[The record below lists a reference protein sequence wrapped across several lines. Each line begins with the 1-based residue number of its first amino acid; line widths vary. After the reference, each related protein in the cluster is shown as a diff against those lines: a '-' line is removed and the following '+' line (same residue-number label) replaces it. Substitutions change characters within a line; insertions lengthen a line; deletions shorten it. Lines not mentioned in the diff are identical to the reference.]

1 MSALVHV
8 VDDEPEIRRLVKDAL
23 QLDGH
28 DVETYADGPAFLS
41 DLDKAQPDIV
51 FVDLKMPQMDGW
63 TVAEQVRERTDP
75 APPLLAITAFFGSK
89 IRSSS
94 ELEPHFDGVLGKPFG
109 LDELNEVVRE
119 HLG

>member
-23 QLDGH
+23 ERDGH
-28 DVETYADGPAFLS
+28 DVETYADGPALLS
-41 DLDKAQPDIV
+41 DLETAQPDIV
-51 FVDLKMPQMDGW
+51 FVDLKMPEMDGW
-63 TVAEQVRERTDP
+63 AVAEHVRERTDP
-75 APPLLAITAFFGSK
+75 APPLLAITAIFGSK

-94 ELEPHFDGVLGKPFG
+94 DLEPHFDDVLGKPFG
-109 LDELNEVVRE
+109 LDELNEIVRQ